1 MIDNIALLA
10 YKGLCAVSCS
20 SEVNLTITLED
31 RFAGESART
40 ERDDALDE
48 LAQYGEVK
56 HFAGSDLTLSLTCN
70 AGNALALVDYYRAGI
85 LEYISSV
92 SMPAPFG
99 RQYPLRKR
107 TA

>member
-20 SEVNLTITLED
+20 SEVKLTIILD
-31 RFAGESART
+31 KRFAEQDAVA
-40 ERDDALDE
+40 ERDEVLDD
-48 LAQYGEVK
+48 LAQYGEVR
-56 HFAGSDLTLSLTCN
+56 HFVGRDTVLSLTCN